1 MKKILLVVSIV
12 ALVVPAAAS
21 AKGSGS
27 PKNAAKQCKALR
39 AEMGADAFRAAFAGK
54 RGKSAFGRCVSA
66 KRKERRDARKA
77 ARKACRAKG
86 LRGRAMKRCFRQ
98 ELAAA
103 PAPKPAE
110 YQDAVDECRAEQAE
124 DPEGFA
130 DEFGDGS
137 NAFGK
142 CVAHEVSDD
151 EGEDETGEDDGDES
165 GEVEDDP
172 GEVQDDPADDSPG
185 DGPNEP

>member
-1 MKKILLVVSIV
+1 MRKLSLVLTLVVF
-12 ALVVPAAAS
+12 AVPATAQ
-21 AKGSGS
+21 AKKPSGGEH
-27 PKNAAKQCKALR
+27 KNAAKQCKALR
-39 AEMGADAFRAAFAGK
+39 AELGADAFREAFPAK
-54 RGKSAFGRCVSA
+54 RGKSAFGRCVST

-86 LRGRAMKRCFRQ
+86 LRGRAMKRCFRE
-98 ELAAA
+98 ELAAD

-110 YQDAVDECRAEQAE
+110 YQNAVDECRSDQAE
-124 DPEGFA
+124 DPDGFA
-130 DEFGDGS
+130 EEFGDGP

-151 EGEDETGEDDGDES
+151 DEGEPEDGEVEDEP

-172 GEVQDDPADDSPG
+172 ATPDD
-185 DGPNEP
+185 EL

>member
-1 MKKILLVVSIV
+1 MRKLSLVLTLVVF
-12 ALVVPAAAS
+12 AVPATAQ
-21 AKGSGS
+21 AKKPSGGEH
-27 PKNAAKQCKALR
+27 KNAAKQCKALR
-39 AEMGADAFRAAFAGK
+39 AELGADAFREAFAAK
-54 RGKSAFGRCVSA
+54 RGKSALGRCVSA

-98 ELAAA
+98 ELAAD

-151 EGEDETGEDDGDES
+151 DGDDEAGEDDGDES

-172 GEVQDDPADDSPG
+172 ADDSPV
-185 DGPNEP
+185 DEPNEL

>member
-1 MKKILLVVSIV
+1 MRKLSLVLTLVVF
-12 ALVVPAAAS
+12 AVPAAAE
-21 AKGSGS
+21 AKKPSGGEHKS
-27 PKNAAKQCKALR
+27 PAKQCKAMR
-39 AEMGADAFRAAFAGK
+39 AEMGGDAFREAFAGK

-86 LRGRAMKRCFRQ
+86 LRGRAMKRCVRAQ
-98 ELAAA
+98 LVAD

-110 YQDAVDECRAEQAE
+110 YQHAVEECRAEQAE

-130 DEFGDGS
+130 EEFGDGP

-142 CVAHEVSDD
+142 CVAHEVRDGDD
-151 EGEDETGEDDGDES
+151 EGEPEDGEGDDDG

-172 GEVQDDPADDSPG
+172 VD
-185 DGPNEP
+185 EPDFDEPDEL

>member
-1 MKKILLVVSIV
+1 MRKLSLVLSLVVL
-12 ALVVPAAAS
+12 AVPAAAQ
-21 AKGSGS
+21 AKKPSGGEH
-27 PKNAAKQCKALR
+27 KNAAKQCKAMR
-39 AEMGADAFRAAFAGK
+39 AEMGGDAFREAFAGK

-86 LRGRAMKRCFRQ
+86 LRGRAMKRCFREQ
-98 ELAAA
+98 LAAD
-103 PAPKPAE
+103 PAPKPAD
-110 YQDAVDECRAEQAE
+110 YQHAVEECRAEQSE

-130 DEFGDGS
+130 EEFGDGP

-142 CVAHEVSDD
+142 CVSHEVRDGDD
-151 EGEDETGEDDGDES
+151 EGEPEDDGEGEDEP

-172 GEVQDDPADDSPG
+172 ASPDDEPA
-185 DGPNEP
+185 EL

>member
-1 MKKILLVVSIV
+1 MRKLSLVLSLVVL
-12 ALVVPAAAS
+12 AVPAAAQ
-21 AKGSGS
+21 AKKPSGGES
-27 PKNAAKQCKALR
+27 KNAAKQCKAMR
-39 AEMGADAFRAAFAGK
+39 AELGADAFREAFAGK
-54 RGKSAFGRCVSA
+54 RGKSSFGRCVSA

-86 LRGRAMKRCFRQ
+86 LRGGAMKRCFREQ
-98 ELAAA
+98 LAAT
-103 PAPKPAE
+103 PAPKPAD
-110 YQDAVDECRAEQAE
+110 YQHAVEECRAEQAE

-130 DEFGDGS
+130 EEFGDGS

-151 EGEDETGEDDGDES
+151 DEGEDETGDDGDES

-172 GEVQDDPADDSPG
+172 AEPGAD
-185 DGPNEP
+185 EPVDKV

>member
-1 MKKILLVVSIV
+1 MKRLLLVLT
-12 ALVVPAAAS
+12 LVVLAVPAPAS
-21 AKGSGS
+21 AKGGGGTH
-27 PKNAAKQCKALR
+27 KNAAKQCKAMR
-39 AEMGADAFRAAFAGK
+39 AEMGAVGFREAFGAK

-77 ARKACRAKG
+77 ARKACRSKG
-86 LRGRAMKRCFRQ
+86 LRGRAMKRCVRAQ
-98 ELAAA
+98 LVAV

-110 YQDAVDECRAEQAE
+110 YQHAVEECRAEQAE

-130 DEFGDGS
+130 DEFGDGP

-151 EGEDETGEDDGDES
+151 DEGDEP
-165 GEVEDDP
+165 EDVDEP
-172 GEVQDDPADDSPG
+172 EDPADSPG
-185 DGPNEP
+185 DDPEAL